1 MVCLNNEAA
10 FPWLRA
16 VQIEVVNGAFSHGL
30 QRLVLAAHGDPV
42 PVCIV
47 RPSGIGALAGE
58 PCPGYIG
65 NPSGMTAFILAGV
78 AGESPATLVV
88 GVAPAFAYALF
99 S

>member
-1 MVCLNNEAA
+1 MMRQVSLGDELYRRRSSAEL
-10 FPWLRA
+10 FY
-16 VQIEVVNGAFSHGL
+16 VL

-65 NPSGMTAFILAGV
+65 NPSGMTAFILAGA
-78 AGESPATLVV
+78 AGECPT
-88 GVAPAFAYALF
+88 ALLLGILPLL
-99 S
+99 